1 MRLVPPVLL
10 AEAQLMAVTP
20 AAMFSL
26 AAFRHFEK
34 D

>member
-10 AEAQLMAVTP
+10 AEAQLMAVTH